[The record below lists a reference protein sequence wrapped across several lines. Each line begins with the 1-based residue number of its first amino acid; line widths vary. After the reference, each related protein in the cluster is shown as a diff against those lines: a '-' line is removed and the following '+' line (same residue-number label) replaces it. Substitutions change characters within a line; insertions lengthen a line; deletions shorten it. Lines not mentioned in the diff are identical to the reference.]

1 MFHQAL
7 AGERSKQQF
16 IKEQNVNGAT
26 VTQQRLVVFPQRAT
40 SNSCK
45 ISMAQPCTCNTLCKH
60 NLVLQRISRH
70 PNIKDSTHTHTH
82 TQTQTHYRNRKL
94 STCRPTSQVWPWTW
108 SRDKSLIRHF
118 CSRAALTCWLTYWQ
132 NEGGLERST
141 LIYTVYNSSMSR

>member
-70 PNIKDSTHTHTH
+70 PNIKDSTHTHTN
-82 TQTQTHYRNRKL
+82 TDALQEQEAVNLQTHI
-94 STCRPTSQVWPWTW
+94 TG
-108 SRDKSLIRHF
+108 
-118 CSRAALTCWLTYWQ
+118 LTMDVIS
-132 NEGGLERST
+132 G
-141 LIYTVYNSSMSR
+141 